1 MSAANGATP
10 AATPRPVVVAVTGAS
25 GAPYAVRLLE
35 ALVAARRPTWLIVS
49 SHGWRLLETE
59 SGIGSLDAL
68 RAHVGPEGWD
78 AHVTVFDDRDRGATP
93 ASGSARTA
101 GMVICPC
108 SMGTV
113 AAIAAGT
120 SRSLVERAAD
130 VVLKERRRLV
140 LVPRET
146 PLSAIHLENMLR
158 VTRAG
163 AIVLPAAPG
172 FYHRPTRVAELVDF
186 VVARVLD
193 QLDVD
198 HTVGRRWGDAA
209 ATVPDRDE
217 APVDA

>member
-1 MSAANGATP
+1 VTALP
-10 AATPRPVVVAVTGAS
+10 IVVAVTGAS

-35 ALVAARRPTWLIVS
+35 ALAAAGRDVWLVVS
-49 SHGWRLLETE
+49 SHGWRLLDTE
-59 SGIGSLDAL
+59 SGVGSLEAL
-68 RAHVGPEGWD
+68 RARVGPAAWD
-78 AHVTVFDDRDRGATP
+78 ARVTVFDDGDRGARP
-93 ASGSARTA
+93 ASGSARAA
-101 GMVICPC
+101 GMVVCPC

-130 VVLKERRRLV
+130 VALKERRPLV

-163 AIVLPAAPG
+163 AVVLPASPG
-172 FYHRPTRVAELVDF
+172 FYHRPDTIAELVDF

-193 QLDVD
+193 QFGVE
-198 HTVGRRWGDAA
+198 HAVGRRWGDAPSGVA
-209 ATVPDRDE
+209 E
-217 APVDA
+217 AGDA